1 MDQPETRFAW
11 NGDVALAYQV
21 IGSGEREL
29 LYLPGILSNVDLM
42 WDWPE
47 YARFLRRL
55 NSFARLILMDRRGYG
70 SSERFSPDAVA
81 PLEVLVDDVLVVLD
95 EAGVDRVAVFAYEEA
110 NFLGAL
116 LAASRPERV
125 SHLVLLDPSA
135 SWTRNEDL
143 PWEWTRERWEEQIEW
158 FRRDWG
164 NESDERRIEEVRW
177 AIEHGQRFDEQELR
191 WWARFERATMGPG
204 AAVAETRKFMDTD
217 IRAVLPTLHV
227 PTLVLHRRGNANYDP
242 PRSPRYVAE
251 HIEDAIYVEVDSG
264 PQGKPWTEGWEA
276 VADEIEEFVAG
287 TRRGPE
293 PTRVLKTVLFTDMV
307 GSTDK
312 ASELGDAAWHQ
323 LLDRHHRIVRDQ
335 LQRFDGAEQDTAGDG
350 FFAAFDGPA
359 RAVRCAQ
366 AITDAVRSL
375 GIEVRAG
382 LHTGECEIVDGKV
395 SGIAAITGARVMAEA
410 KPSEVLVSR
419 TVKDLVAGSGLTF
432 EDAGEYELKGVP
444 DRWRLYRVAT

>member
-1 MDQPETRFAW
+1 VRRPSPNSRRRLLNILHPERLEDPLPEAALRNDTVLGPNDAATSRDMLAPAAGGASVDQPETRFAW
-11 NGDVALAYQV
+11 NGDVALAYQM

-95 EAGVDRVAVFAYEEA
+95 EAGVGRVAVFAYEEA
-110 NFLGAL
+110 NFLAAL

-191 WWARFERATMGPG
+191 W
-204 AAVAETRKFMDTD
+204 
-217 IRAVLPTLHV
+217 
-227 PTLVLHRRGNANYDP
+227 
-242 PRSPRYVAE
+242 
-251 HIEDAIYVEVDSG
+251 
-264 PQGKPWTEGWEA
+264 
-276 VADEIEEFVAG
+276 
-287 TRRGPE
+287 
-293 PTRVLKTVLFTDMV
+293 
-307 GSTDK
+307 
-312 ASELGDAAWHQ
+312 
-323 LLDRHHRIVRDQ
+323 
-335 LQRFDGAEQDTAGDG
+335 
-350 FFAAFDGPA
+350 
-359 RAVRCAQ
+359 
-366 AITDAVRSL
+366 
-375 GIEVRAG
+375 
-382 LHTGECEIVDGKV
+382 
-395 SGIAAITGARVMAEA
+395 
-410 KPSEVLVSR
+410 
-419 TVKDLVAGSGLTF
+419 
-432 EDAGEYELKGVP
+432 
-444 DRWRLYRVAT
+444 